1 MSKVPELTYSLKT
14 LFDKYRD
21 DNLLNKL
28 ENYALWTIPSVFP
41 KEESLNNYQNKQI
54 EYDCQSIGAGLV
66 NRLATKLA
74 STLFPANTSFFKIE
88 INNEIK
94 ALFDERQIENIIELE
109 NKACARLF
117 LNASYAQLVQA
128 MRLLIITG
136 DILLYRVAE
145 SMRVYSLRDYSLKRN
160 QLGEVMDIIIQEH
173 KYWSELPEEVK
184 LVVGA
189 KPTDDK
195 MKIYTRVQL
204 QRKGAHKFWKVT
216 QEINGRDIGTDV
228 VYPDKLC
235 PYLPVTWNFVNGDNY
250 GRGYVEDYAADLY
263 KVSRLSEAL
272 ADYQFESLR
281 VVYLVNPQGQF
292 DTESAESAGTGE
304 FISGDATM
312 VTAFEA
318 GDAGKIQQIMLNIG
332 EIEQRLNVAFMY
344 TGNTREAERVTAY
357 EISQNAQEAEN
368 VLGGVYSQ
376 LSQNMHLPL
385 AYLLLNEE
393 NEFIIHD
400 INRQNLSLSILTGLQ
415 ALSRSS
421 ESQALTIA
429 SSALNAILPAFT
441 SLGLGAKWNI
451 DAIAEMVLNSHGVN
465 VTALQYTEE
474 ELLKIQQA
482 QQQQAQ
488 AQQMQQMQAG
498 MGGAGMGGQL
508 QNQDSAVEALGM
520 AQGI

>member
-1 MSKVPELTYSLKT
+1 MSKVPELTYSIKT

-21 DNLLNKL
+21 DNLLSKL

-41 KEESLNNYQNKQI
+41 REESLNNYQNKSI

-74 STLFPANTSFFKIE
+74 STLFPANTSFFRLE
-88 INNEIK
+88 VNEEIK
-94 ALFDERQIENIIELE
+94 ALFDERQIENIIEYE
-109 NKACARLF
+109 NKACKRLF
-117 LNASYAQLVQA
+117 DKASYAQLVQA
-128 MRLLIITG
+128 MRLLIVTG
-136 DILLYRVAE
+136 EVLLYRVD
-145 SMRVYSLRDYSLKRN
+145 SSIRIYSLRDYTLKRN
-160 QLGEVMDIIIQEH
+160 HLGDVLDIVICEH
-173 KYWSELPEEVK
+173 KYWTELPDNVRNI
-184 LVVGA
+184 VGA
-189 KPTDDK
+189 KPSDDK
-195 MKIYTRVQL
+195 VKIYTRVQR
-204 QRKGAHKFWKVT
+204 QEKHGHTSWKVT

-235 PYLPVTWNFVNGDNY
+235 PYIPVTWNFVNGDNY

-263 KVSRLSEAL
+263 KLSRMSEAL

-281 VVYLVNPQGQF
+281 VLYLVNPQGQF
-292 DTESAESAGTGE
+292 DTEAAENAAAGE
-304 FISGDATM
+304 FIHGDASM
-312 VTAFEA
+312 VAAFEA
-318 GDAGKIQQIMLNIG
+318 GDANKIQQIMLSLG

-429 SSALNAILPAFT
+429 SSALNAIIPAFT
-441 SLGLGAKWNI
+441 GLGLSAKWNI

-465 VTALQYTEE
+465 VSALQYTEE
-474 ELLKIQQA
+474 EMQQIQEAQQA
-482 QQQQAQ
+482 QQQQE
-488 AQQMQQMQAG
+488 QMQAQMQG
-498 MGGAGMGGQL
+498 LGGAGGGQL
-508 QNQDSAVEALGM
+508 QNQDAAVEALGM

>member
-1 MSKVPELTYSLKT
+1 MAKVPELTYSLKT
-14 LFDKYRD
+14 LFGKYRD
-21 DNLLNKL
+21 DALLSKL

-41 KEESLNNYQNKQI
+41 REESLNYQNKQI

-74 STLFPANTSFFKIE
+74 STLFPANTSFFRLE
-88 INNEIK
+88 LNEEIK
-94 ALFDERQIENIIELE
+94 ALFDERQIENIIEYE
-109 NKACARLF
+109 NKACERLF

-128 MRLLIITG
+128 MRLLIVTG
-136 DILLYRVAE
+136 EVLLYRVNE
-145 SMRVYSLRDYSLKRN
+145 SIRVYSLRDYTVKRN
-160 QLGEVMDIIIQEH
+160 QLGDVLDIVIREH
-173 KYWSELPEEVK
+173 KYWSELDKDVQYM
-184 LVVGA
+184 VGS
-189 KPTDDK
+189 KPNDDK
-195 MKIYTRVQL
+195 LELYTRVH
-204 QRKGAHKFWKVT
+204 RRENNGHISWRVT

-235 PYLPVTWNFVNGDNY
+235 PYIPVTWNFVNGDNY

-263 KVSRLSEAL
+263 KLSRLSEAL
-272 ADYQFESLR
+272 ADYQFESMR
-281 VVYLVNPQGQF
+281 VLYLVNPQGQF
-292 DTESAESAGTGE
+292 DTESAENAGAGE
-304 FISGDATM
+304 FIQGDAGM
-312 VTAFEA
+312 VSAFEA
-318 GDAGKIQQIMLNIG
+318 GDANKIQQIMLSLS

-393 NEFIIHD
+393 NEYIIHD
-400 INRQNLSLSILTGLQ
+400 INRNNLSLSILTGLQ

-421 ESQALTIA
+421 ESQALTVA
-429 SSALNAILPAFT
+429 ASALNAIIPAFT
-441 SLGLGAKWNI
+441 GLGLSAKWNI

-465 VTALQYTEE
+465 VSALQYTEE
-474 ELLKIQQA
+474 ELAQIQQA

-488 AQQMQQMQAG
+488 EQQMQQMQAG
-498 MGGAGMGGQL
+498 MQAGAQL
-508 QNQDSAVEALGM
+508 SNQDSAVEALGM
-520 AQGI
+520 AQGSF